1 MTNYFSTHPPT
12 PSTKV
17 EIFLASTLAV
27 GHSGGVVVAG
37 AFVPAAA
44 AGVVIINVKAVGE
57 TVVVVGVTAFG
68 AFFGR
73 AALFTVAALVV
84 AVVAGV
90 VVATTSCSGRT

>member
-1 MTNYFSTHPPT
+1 M
-12 PSTKV
+12 
-17 EIFLASTLAV
+17 EIFLVSTLAV

-44 AGVVIINVKAVGE
+44 AGVVIINVKAMGE

-73 AALFTVAALVV
+73 ATLFSVAALLVAAVAV
-84 AVVAGV
+84 AVV
-90 VVATTSCSGRT
+90 VAAIGSLGRI